1 MKHHCQMKMKAI
13 DILLPLADYP
23 NKEQKECYIPKT
35 LVGGNFGNS
44 SLIYFLKNSPPDE
57 LL

>member
-1 MKHHCQMKMKAI
+1 MKMKAI

-23 NKEQKECYIPKT
+23 NKEQKMGHT
-35 LVGGNFGNS
+35 LKIIVGGNLENS
-44 SLIYFLKNSPPDE
+44 TLIYFLKNFPPDE

>member
-1 MKHHCQMKMKAI
+1 MKMKAI

-44 SLIYFLKNSPPDE
+44 SLIYLFKNFPPTSIFIR
-57 LL
+57 

>member
-1 MKHHCQMKMKAI
+1 MKMKAI

-23 NKEQKECYIPKT
+23 DKEQKECYIPKT
-35 LVGGNFGNS
+35 LVGGNLENS
-44 SLIYFLKNSPPDE
+44 TLIYFLKNFPPDV

>member
-1 MKHHCQMKMKAI
+1 LKRHCQIKVKAI
-13 DILLPLADYP
+13 SLPLILALYP

-44 SLIYFLKNSPPDE
+44 SLIYLFKNFPPDE